1 METGAAVLAGTSG
14 LGGELAA
21 VAGAAAGAAGS
32 IASQGVEIAAGNQRG
47 FNWKQVGLSAL
58 GGGISAELPSGFASG
73 LNLGTTGQLMA
84 RAAVA
89 NALTQGI
96 GVATGL
102 QHSFSWQA
110 VAASAVGAGAGQ
122 AVGPAFGEAFG
133 NTAAGQF
140 GARLATGLVAGTA
153 AAVMRGGK
161 VAIQQVATD
170 AFGNALGQGLVDASA
185 PQNSAQENFRLGE
198 IRAENEQARKDALYG
213 LAGGGGLG
221 LQAMSGQGVALAGQ
235 DADLR
240 LRARAATNDDVA
252 GYAGASQTMDAWN
265 VRKIFNPDDPNH
277 YVIGAF
283 LDGTWNKRPGTD
295 LLDTRPGNNYTNV
308 GLLELLS
315 QGADNSN
322 YRTKYFPGVGTDPET
337 RLFGGATG
345 AGVTLRAEDAY
356 GWMVKQV
363 NNIYSNNSNATF
375 DFMGVGFSRGSLET
389 RMVLRMVDERGIPDT
404 STGYTVQLDD
414 GLTEVRYRGNIVAPR
429 QANLNA
435 VIFDTVTTGVGDF
448 YNVDLPA
455 RAQVYHP
462 IARDEMRTLFPSAPL
477 AALGQPM
484 SPSWFQPVLAGDH
497 SDIGNNHDR
506 GGLGDLNLQL
516 ARQFMN
522 QKLGLPMLEIPSA
535 YTPNPDNLWIHDMR
549 GQQSMAPP
557 SGLPFVRPLAPRYMP
572 YPPIPDPY
580 SR

>member
-1 METGAAVLAGTSG
+1 
-14 LGGELAA
+14 
-21 VAGAAAGAAGS
+21 
-32 IASQGVEIAAGNQRG
+32 
-47 FNWKQVGLSAL
+47 
-58 GGGISAELPSGFASG
+58 
-73 LNLGTTGQLMA
+73 
-84 RAAVA
+84 
-89 NALTQGI
+89 
-96 GVATGL
+96 
-102 QHSFSWQA
+102 
-110 VAASAVGAGAGQ
+110 VGAGAGQ